1 MTIQRNVSLK
11 PYNTFGI
18 DVKARAFAEAETIEQ
33 LRELLQT
40 DEFREMTKLILGG
53 GSNVLLTADFDGL
66 VIKNSIRGIE
76 LLEENDEQVQV
87 KVYGGEVWHDFVLYA
102 VERDWGGVENL
113 SLIPGSTGAAPM
125 QNIGA
130 YGVELEEVFDH
141 LEAINLTT
149 GKLETFTH
157 EDCRFG
163 YRNSIFK
170 QELKGEYIIVSV
182 TLLLEKNREP
192 NISYRALQEYLS
204 DIPKDEIDI
213 AKVSEAV
220 MAIRKNKLPNPDEI
234 GNAGSFF
241 KNPEVDQQTFEA
253 LQQEHPDIPHYPL
266 SNGKEK
272 IPAGWLIEK
281 CGWKGQKRGQVGSHD
296 KQALVLVNYG
306 GGSGQAIK
314 QLADDVRASVK
325 ETFGIELTPE
335 VNIIE

>member
-204 DIPKDEIDI
+204 DIPKGEIDI

-220 MAIRKNKLPNPDEI
+220 MAIRKSKLPNPEEI

-335 VNIIE
+335 VNIIK

>member
-204 DIPKDEIDI
+204 DIPKGEIDI

-220 MAIRKNKLPNPDEI
+220 IAIRKNKLPNPEEI

-314 QLADDVRASVK
+314 QLADDIRASVK

-335 VNIIE
+335 VNIIK